1 MVGRRHTMRAAVLKE
16 FGKPLQIMQVPRPAP
31 GPGKILIRL
40 ETSGICHT
48 DVHVWQGAVRPAQA
62 PDPFILGHEGVGE
75 VVALGAGVDDWRI
88 GERAG
93 AAWIHD
99 SCGTCVE
106 CRAGHENFCQRH
118 RAHGFQVPGTFAEFV
133 VADARFA
140 ARVPAGDAAEL
151 APLMCA
157 GLTAYGALDRA
168 GLGAGECC
176 AVFGCGGLGQY
187 AVQLAARRGARVV
200 AVDRDPAK
208 RAVAK
213 RNGAAEA
220 LGGADRDAVAR
231 LVASS
236 DVCINFAPTTAT
248 WEPMLT
254 MIRPLG
260 RIVAAAMVSEPE
272 PLNQEWLTA
281 TGVSI
286 TGTSVGTRAQ
296 MAALMR
302 IQAETPLTAS
312 VTEITL
318 ANASPALANLAA
330 GTAPG
335 RYCIRF

>member
-1 MVGRRHTMRAAVLKE
+1 MTQTMRAAVLTDH
-16 FGKPLQIMQVPRPAP
+16 GRPLQVMDVPRPKP

-40 ETSGICHT
+40 EASGVCHT
-48 DVHVWQGAVRPAQA
+48 DVHVWQGSVRPARA
-62 PDPFILGHEGVGE
+62 PEPFILGHEGVGE
-75 VVALGAGVDDWRI
+75 VAALGEGVRDWRV

-99 SCGTCVE
+99 SCGTCAE
-106 CRAGHENFCQRH
+106 CRTGFENFCQNH
-118 RAHGFQVPGTFAEFV
+118 RAHGFQVPGTFAEYV

-140 ARVPAGDAAEL
+140 ARVPAGDAAVL

-168 GLGAGECC
+168 RLKAGECC

-208 RAVAK
+208 RAIAK
-213 RNGAAEA
+213 QNGAAET
-220 LGGADRDAVAR
+220 LDGADRDAVER
-231 LVASS
+231 LGASA
-236 DVCINFAPTTAT
+236 DACINFAPTTAT
-248 WEPMLT
+248 WQPMLT
-254 MIRPLG
+254 MVRPLG
-260 RIVAAAMVSEPE
+260 RIVAAAMVSDPV

-296 MAALMR
+296 MDALMR
-302 IQAETPLTAS
+302 MQAEAPLAAG
-312 VTEITL
+312 VTGITL
-318 ANASPALANLAA
+318 ADASRALAELAA